1 MNTLEGNTLGLLREV
16 HNFILFRIYDCVVQP
31 SLNEN
36 IIFVLYCFRK
46 SFHIFHSLI
55 TFLILLRVD
64 DALPTKYVLDAGEY
78 ESLKDHIFNRRSL
91 LQIIVQFGIKV
102 M

>member
-1 MNTLEGNTLGLLREV
+1 MV
-16 HNFILFRIYDCVVQP
+16 IPKC
-31 SLNEN
+31 
-36 IIFVLYCFRK
+36 IFY
-46 SFHIFHSLI
+46 SLI
-55 TFLILLRVD
+55 TFLIFITVD
-64 DALPTKYVLDAGEY
+64 DALPTKYMLDVGEY

>member
-1 MNTLEGNTLGLLREV
+1 MV
-16 HNFILFRIYDCVVQP
+16 IPKY
-31 SLNEN
+31 
-36 IIFVLYCFRK
+36 IFY
-46 SFHIFHSLI
+46 SLI
-55 TFLILLRVD
+55 TFLIFITVD
-64 DALPTKYVLDAGEY
+64 DALPTKYVLDVGEY